1 MIGGHTGIHY
11 LAEAAATR
19 ESLPSTEARQARSNS
34 NSTSNNETIEL
45 LSDADPNNGPLPP
58 DNGPPTPSRTDS
70 DVNENEQ
77 LQSPHDIF
85 ATEKEQANKDTAPTA
100 SATESTASQPKKIT
114 PVPLTQHIKSCI
126 ESKLIHRPGK
136 KNSGGKDRVEI
147 AVNMNKIIR
156 NRNGIL
162 RAAKEGNVSLYQ
174 RLDRQIPRT
183 EVSVSKAKK
192 PEIVPKLVNIYAI
205 LFELFQCKKFMLS
218 DRIMDDLGVFIDIM
232 EVLVQE
238 SKAEFEREKKIDD
251 KLLKGVALSNTKM
264 QRRYLEGGGAL
275 LTEADYA
282 DGLVKVDACPKCG
295 LKMFDKEP
303 DYDANKES
311 NTELEEGFIATREHI
326 DEYTSGTR
334 DDPPI
339 CSKTGKVLQSISNL
353 VLKPHTALRSMP
365 KTVFLLTLG

>member
-1 MIGGHTGIHY
+1 MSSSGPPLRSRSKDNRMMGGHTGIHY

-19 ESLPSTEARQARSNS
+19 ESLPSTEIQQAHLNSNS
-34 NSTSNNETIEL
+34 NNQTIEL
-45 LSDADPNNGPLPP
+45 LSDTENNNPNNGPLPL
-58 DNGPPTPSRTDS
+58 DNGPPTPSRTNS

-85 ATEKEQANKDTAPTA
+85 AAEKEQANNDTAPAA
-100 SATESTASQPKKIT
+100 SATESTACQPKKIT
-114 PVPLTQHIKSCI
+114 PVPLTQHIKSRI

-162 RAAKEGNVSLYQ
+162 RAAKEGDASLYHC
-174 RLDRQIPRT
+174 LDRQIPRR
-183 EVSVSKAKK
+183 EVSVSRAKK

-205 LFELFQCKKFMLS
+205 LFELFQYKKFKLS

-251 KLLKGVALSNTKM
+251 KLLKGVTLSNTKM
-264 QRRYLEGGGAL
+264 QRCYLEGGGAL
-275 LTEADYA
+275 LTE
-282 DGLVKVDACPKCG
+282 V
-295 LKMFDKEP
+295 
-303 DYDANKES
+303 S
-311 NTELEEGFIATREHI
+311 R
-326 DEYTSGTR
+326 
-334 DDPPI
+334 
-339 CSKTGKVLQSISNL
+339 
-353 VLKPHTALRSMP
+353 LRRW
-365 KTVFLLTLG
+365 TC